1 MKVSS
6 QSEDSSIKL
15 IQITDTHLFAAEDG
29 SLLSVNT
36 ADSFAAVVAA
46 IGEEQVE
53 FDAILATGD
62 ISQDHTR
69 VLSTL
74 CARYS
79 AAKKACYWLPGN
91 HDYKPSMHSVL
102 PTQQIQAVE
111 HVLLGSIGKWCYSI
125 RKWLACRTAN

>member
-62 ISQDHTR
+62 ISQDHTPESYQR
-69 VLSTL
+69 FVRGIQPL
-74 CARYS
+74 
-79 AAKKACYWLPGN
+79 KKACYWLPVIMITTE
-91 HDYKPSMHSVL
+91 YA
-102 PTQQIQAVE
+102 Q
-111 HVLLGSIGKWCYSI
+111 
-125 RKWLACRTAN
+125 RTAHSANSSR

>member
-53 FDAILATGD
+53 FDAILATG
-62 ISQDHTR
+62 IFRKTTHPS
-69 VLSTL
+69 LINAL
-74 CARYS
+74 CAVFSR
-79 AAKKACYWLPGN
+79 
-91 HDYKPSMHSVL
+91 
-102 PTQQIQAVE
+102 
-111 HVLLGSIGKWCYSI
+111 
-125 RKWLACRTAN
+125 